1 MRIAYKTID
10 FAFYSDET
18 KEDEI
23 IILRLKTISEEI
35 IDRLIE
41 IRDYD
46 KFREKINENMKIL
59 MGIFSEDEDDEK
71 IRVKRGNCVLYVELY
86 CYLRYYRKNKNY
98 RKEEEIREGL
108 KHIERYILS

>member
-18 KEDEI
+18 KEDDI

-35 IDRLIE
+35 IERIIE
-41 IRDYD
+41 ISDYNI
-46 KFREKINENMKIL
+46 FREKINENMKIL
-59 MGIFSEDEDDEK
+59 MGIFSEDENEI
-71 IRVKRGNCVLYVELY
+71 IRIKRGNCVLYVELY

-98 RKEEEIREGL
+98 RKEREIRDGL
-108 KHIERYILS
+108 RHIERYILN